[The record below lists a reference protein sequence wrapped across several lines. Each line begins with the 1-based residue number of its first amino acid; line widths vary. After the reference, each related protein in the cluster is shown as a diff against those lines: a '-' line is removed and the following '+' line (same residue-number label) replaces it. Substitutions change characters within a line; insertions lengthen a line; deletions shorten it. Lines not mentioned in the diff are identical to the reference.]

1 MSDENVRP
9 PESASEN
16 AESRPAEVHE
26 RIRKLQLENRLLEI
40 QTSKYGQ
47 KIERLKAY
55 TSIGG
60 LITAAVAALAFLASL
75 FQISENYRRSDAS
88 LKAERFGKALTL
100 LSENRPAQRL
110 TGVTYMTSILPDDLY
125 YRREA
130 ADTLA
135 NMLGLEDDVVVRRSI
150 RDALVDYANSVIIKE
165 QDRNRLQRVLVQL
178 SKTIAL
184 EKMDFLSTQEDSCNR
199 PKLNAPET
207 CETKERLD
215 AVGSVL
221 QSLVRKGS
229 TNKNLAGIYCS
240 YCEFSNLKLD
250 GFDFTGA
257 ILNRAT
263 FSAASLKGAS
273 FKNASLIETKFENSN
288 LQRADF
294 SVEGSGNY
302 VERRFRVTHGALEDT
317 KYGPDFRCA
326 DLSGARF
333 SMHPVF
339 RVHSSLQQKFFADM
353 GPIFWWANLDEADFS
368 SSLAYGV
375 TNQWE
380 GPFKVTIHGFE
391 IPTANGF
398 YYTEWMLEP
407 DSFLQIDETSPYWA
421 YLNIGYG
428 IINAHWD
435 KAKWPKGIR
444 VLLER
449 AKQKPLEPPPKWYGS
464 TSPPPESQ
472 APKNCIGLR
481 R

>member
-16 AESRPAEVHE
+16 AESLQAEVHE

-40 QTSKYGQ
+40 QTSKDGQ
-47 KIERLKAY
+47 KIERVKAY

-75 FQISENYRRSDAS
+75 YQISENYRRSDAS

-100 LSENRPAQRL
+100 LSESRPAQRL
-110 TGVTYMTSILPDDLY
+110 TGVTYMASILPDDLY

-130 ADTLA
+130 GDTLA

-150 RDALVDYANSVIIKE
+150 RDALVDYANSAITEE

-184 EKMDFLSTQEDSCNR
+184 EKMDFLSTQEDSCNP

-215 AVGSVL
+215 AVASVL
-221 QSLVRKGS
+221 QALVRKGS

-240 YCEFSNLKLD
+240 YCEFSNLKLE

-257 ILNRAT
+257 ILNEAT

-273 FKNASLIETKFENSN
+273 FKNASLIQTKFENSN

-294 SVEGSGNY
+294 SIRGSENY
-302 VERRFRVTHGALEDT
+302 VKRRFRITHGDDT
-317 KYGPDFRCA
+317 KYGPDFTCA

-353 GPIFWWANLDEADFS
+353 GPIFWWSNLDGAGFS

-375 TNQWE
+375 TNQRE
-380 GPFKVTIHGFE
+380 GPFKVTTYGFE

-398 YYTEWMLEP
+398 HYAEWMLEP

-421 YLNIGYG
+421 YLNIEFG
-428 IINAHWD
+428 IINAHWE

-449 AKQKPLEPPPKWYGS
+449 AKQKPLEPPPKWYGGS
-464 TSPPPESQ
+464 TSLPPEL